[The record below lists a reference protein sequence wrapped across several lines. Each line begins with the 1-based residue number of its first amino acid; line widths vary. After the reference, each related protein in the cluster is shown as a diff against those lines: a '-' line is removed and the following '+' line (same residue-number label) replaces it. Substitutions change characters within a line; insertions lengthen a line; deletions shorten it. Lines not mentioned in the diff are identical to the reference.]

1 MAKHGSTKPP
11 TTTPTTVGEKVNLS
25 IDGLTHAGEGV
36 GRYQGFTVF
45 VPGALPGDQVLVQV
59 ISVKPTYARA
69 LLQQVVQPAATRI
82 SPLCPVY
89 ADCGA
94 CQLQHLDYG
103 AELLQKR
110 QWVVDALTRIGGLP
124 DVPVH
129 ATLPMQDPWRYRNKA
144 QFPVGQSGGRI
155 VAGGFRQRSHQ
166 VIDVE
171 DCLIQHPLN
180 SQVLQAV
187 KRLADSWPL
196 RTYDEST
203 GQGLLRHVL
212 VRVGFQSGEA
222 LAVLVTSGEPFPAK
236 HEFAAELMRQVP
248 ELVGVVQNINNRRTN
263 VVLGDGMLL
272 LAGRDYLEDMIGE
285 LRFRISAR
293 SFFQVNPIQTDVLYR
308 TALQYAGL
316 TGKETVIDAYCGI
329 GTISLFLAAH
339 AKQVIGV
346 EVVAPAIADA
356 KQNAELNGIENVR
369 FIVGEAEQVI
379 PWLYQSSGTR
389 VDVVVVDPPRAGCDQ
404 RLLETIAAMRP
415 ERLVYV
421 SCNPSTLAR
430 DLAFLSQHG
439 YAAQEAQPVDMFP
452 HTTHVETV
460 VLMSR
465 ARRGLP
471 L

>member
-1 MAKHGSTKPP
+1 MAKHGSTNPSTSIP
-11 TTTPTTVGEKVNLS
+11 TAVGDKVNLS

-36 GRYQGFTVF
+36 GRHQGFTIF
-45 VPGALPGDQVLVQV
+45 VPGALPGDQVIAQV

-69 LLQQVVQPAATRI
+69 LLKQILQPATTRI
-82 SPLCPVY
+82 RPACPVY

-129 ATLPMQDPWRYRNKA
+129 ATLPMQEPWRYRNKA
-144 QFPVGQSGGRI
+144 QFPVGLSGERV
-155 VAGGFRQRSHQ
+155 VAGGFRQSSHQ

-180 SQVLQAV
+180 SRVLQAV
-187 KRLADSWPL
+187 KRLAESKHL
-196 RTYDEST
+196 SIYDEST

-222 LAVLVTSGEPFPAK
+222 LAVLVTSGEAFPAK
-236 HEFAAELMRQVP
+236 QEFAMKLMQQVP
-248 ELVGVVQNINNRRTN
+248 ELVGVVQNINSRRTN
-263 VVLGDGMLL
+263 VVLGEEMLL
-272 LAGRDYLEDMIGE
+272 LAGRDYLEDTIGG

-293 SFFQVNPIQTDVLYR
+293 SFFQVNPIQTEVLYR
-308 TALQYAGL
+308 TALRYAGL

-329 GTISLFLAAH
+329 GTISLFFAAH

-346 EVVAPAIADA
+346 EVIAPAIADA
-356 KQNAELNGIENVR
+356 KLNAQLNGIENAR
-369 FIVGEAEQVI
+369 FVVGEAERVI
-379 PWLYQSSGTR
+379 PWLHQSSG
-389 VDVVVVDPPRAGCDQ
+389 VEADVVVVDPPRAGCDQ

-415 ERLVYV
+415 ERIVYV

-439 YAAQEAQPVDMFP
+439 FAVKEAQPVDMFP
-452 HTTHVETV
+452 HTMHVECV
-460 VLMSR
+460 ALISR
-465 ARRGLP
+465 VGE
-471 L
+471 